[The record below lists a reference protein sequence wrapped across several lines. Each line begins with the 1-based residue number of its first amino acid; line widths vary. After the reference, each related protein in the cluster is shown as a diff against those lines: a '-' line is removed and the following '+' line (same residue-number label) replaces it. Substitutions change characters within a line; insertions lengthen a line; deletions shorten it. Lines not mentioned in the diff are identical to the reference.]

1 METIEMNPPT
11 TEDRTMLT
19 KKAYLAKKAAM
30 QKAIIAKYG
39 SYTPETYRLY
49 RYALA
54 LKEGMA

>member
-1 METIEMNPPT
+1 
-11 TEDRTMLT
+11 MLT